1 VNAIGEGGE
10 AYRVDRRLCIGCGVC
25 IDSCNDMAMQLV
37 RKPAAERVAPP
48 ADDDTWREERGRLR
62 GVDFSAYK

>member
-1 VNAIGEGGE
+1 MNAISEGDE

-25 IDSCNDMAMQLV
+25 IDTCDFVAMELM

-48 ADDDTWREERGRLR
+48 ANGDAWGEERGRLR